1 MRIKHNF
8 TTDFE
13 NLDEIIKFYLKLN
26 NKDGHLQKSFAD
38 LVALLSTQERV
49 DYAELHKKINSI
61 RVGVLKYDCCLGEIS
76 DICTTII
83 EHQSEDERSVSEEG
97 APPDPVSNDLSS
109 AMTLINNLRTA
120 QKKDL
125 DKGK

>member
-13 NLDEIIKFYLKLN
+13 KLDETIKFYLKLN
-26 NKDGHLQKSFAD
+26 NKGDYLQKSFAD
-38 LVALLSTQERV
+38 LLALLSAQERV
-49 DYAELHKKINSI
+49 DYAELHKEINSI
-61 RVGVLKYDCCLGEIS
+61 RVNILKYDCCLAEIA

-83 EHQSEDERSVSEEG
+83 EHQSEDRTAASDE
-97 APPDPVSNDLSS
+97 APDADKDSNDSPS

>member
-13 NLDEIIKFYLKLN
+13 NLDETIKFYLKLN
-26 NKDGHLQKSFAD
+26 NKEDCLQKSFAN
-38 LVALLSTQERV
+38 LLALLSTQERV
-49 DYAELHKKINSI
+49 DYAGLHKEINLI
-61 RVGVLKYDCCLGEIS
+61 RVNILKYDCCLAEIS

-83 EHQSEDERSVSEEG
+83 EHQSEEAPVPSDEG
-97 APPDPVSNDLSS
+97 APIDKASNELSS